1 MISDICRMAEIKT
14 ASILTIGDELMIG
27 QIIDTNSAWIAS
39 FLDQHGWKVMRKMG
53 VRDDIPQIIEGMNI
67 CLESSDLL
75 IMTGGLGPTS
85 DDLTVDALCQFFGCK
100 KVWHEETW
108 QRVKAIIK
116 RFGREPSE
124 MHKLQCYQPDIADI
138 IANDQGSAPGTV
150 FRTKDKIVVSVPGVP
165 NEMKHLLR
173 DKVIDLL
180 PKGNPV
186 EHRFIRTAGEG
197 ETVIA
202 EMIKD
207 IEASLPA
214 DIKLA
219 YLPHFSQVTLRLTSY
234 GDNKKNLLDQFE
246 DQIQKRLTTLVFG
259 TGDINLSKAI
269 GAMLRERKE
278 TIGTAESCTGGYL
291 SHMLTSVPGS
301 SEYYMG
307 SVIPY
312 AYELKTLLLEIS
324 EDMLNTYGAVSEE
337 VVTAMAKG
345 ARNKLGVT
353 WALATSGIAGPGGAT
368 PTKPVGTIWIACSG
382 PDGTKSRI
390 LRLNRDRMSNIEY
403 TSIAALVLLR
413 RMMLNRVRQ

>member
-1 MISDICRMAEIKT
+1 MISDLCRMSGMKT

-39 FLDQHGWKVMRKMG
+39 FLDQHGWKVIRKMG
-53 VRDDIPQIIEGMNI
+53 VRDDIPQILEGMNA

-85 DDLTVDALCQFFGCK
+85 DDLTVDALCRFFGCK

-108 QRVKAIIK
+108 QRVQAIIR

-124 MHKLQCYQPDIADI
+124 MHKLQCFQPEIAEI
-138 IANDQGSAPGTV
+138 IPNDQGSAPGTV
-150 FRTKDKIVVSVPGVP
+150 FHQKDKIVVSLPGVP

-173 DKVIDLL
+173 DKIITLL

-207 IEASLPA
+207 IEASLPLE
-214 DIKLA
+214 IKLA

-234 GDNKKNLLDQFE
+234 DHNKKNLLDHFE
-246 DQIQKRLTTLVFG
+246 TQILTRLSTLVFG

-269 GAMLRERKE
+269 GGMLRERNE
-278 TIGTAESCTGGYL
+278 TIGTAESCTGGYI

-301 SEYYMG
+301 SDYYKG

-312 AYELKTLLLEIS
+312 AYELKTLLLDITE
-324 EDMLNTYGAVSEE
+324 EMLSTYGAVSEE
-337 VVTAMAKG
+337 VVMAMANG
-345 ARNKLGVT
+345 ARNKFGVT
-353 WALATSGIAGPGGAT
+353 WAIATSGIAGPGGAT

-382 PDGTKSRI
+382 PYGTKSRL

-413 RMMLNRVRQ
+413 KMMLESIKM